1 MRAIKGFDAKFQ
13 CRGFQ
18 FEVGQTYTHGAPV
31 IGLPVPVLDAANDLS
46 VAGIADTPEIA
57 GGCRSVSRNAGP
69 LERGQVGWSTTAGRR
84 MVLLR
89 SALPP
94 LSITPHI
101 WQVYRS
107 LCRMVRRRRCQWAVL
122 R

>member
-1 MRAIKGFDAKFQ
+1 MMSAL
-13 CRGFQ
+13 RGKWLALLCLLPLPSHFL
-18 FEVGQTYTHGAPV
+18 VMSLPPN
-31 IGLPVPVLDAANDLS
+31 GLGYP
-46 VAGIADTPEIA
+46 
-57 GGCRSVSRNAGP
+57 
-69 LERGQVGWSTTAGRR
+69 
-84 MVLLR
+84 
-89 SALPP
+89 ALPP